1 MSNKTLLTLGV
12 VALVMVIW
20 AVIQSSVSS
29 GPGARPDKINYLLI
43 QGLDT
48 DSIQGIVVGAG
59 EEKVTLKRRGRA
71 FVAADKDDY
80 PAEMERVN
88 SLISDCIGIQT
99 VELYTDDASNHEVLE
114 VTEGKARSLV
124 KFLKSDDALIAG
136 VAIGKNRETGEG
148 SYVRLLPGDKVYVT
162 MQSPWIRS
170 RAVDYV
176 DQEILS
182 VKRDDIVSVTV
193 ASKDG
198 EYTLRAGDADSVTL
212 ENVPAGKKLKSSDAR
227 TVLSSVTSI
236 RFDDVKKDARFDDV
250 KKDGNDLTFEDKFV
264 CRLKDSTVY
273 TLEIAKRD
281 EKTYVTC
288 SAEFTDANAVEKK
301 PLSQGGQVESQE
313 ELKKKEAKL
322 LAKENAGKYTV
333 RHRGWVY
340 EIPDWKANNLT
351 KKLSDL
357 LEDEKKPEEEKV
369 EDPNTAKTVERDPT
383 AVEKSVVVEAVEAVE
398 PGAGEKDDPNATKA
412 VEPNA
417 PAAPEPNSV
426 GAGT

>member
-20 AVIQSSVSS
+20 AVIQSSVSR
-29 GPGARPDKINYLLI
+29 GPGARPDAITYLL
-43 QGLDT
+43 QGLKIDG
-48 DSIQGIVVGAG
+48 IEGIVVGAG
-59 EEKVTLKRRGRA
+59 DEKVALKRQGRA

-80 PAEMERVN
+80 PADMERVN

-99 VELYTDDASNHEVLE
+99 AELYTDDASNHEALE
-114 VTEGKARSLV
+114 VTEEKARSLV
-124 KFLKSDDALIAG
+124 KFLKSDDTLIAG
-136 VAIGKNRETGEG
+136 VAIGKNREKGEG
-148 SYVRLLPGDKVYVT
+148 SYVRLLPGDEVYVT

-170 RAVDYV
+170 RAVEYV

-182 VKRDDIVSVTV
+182 VKREDIASVTV

-198 EYTLRAGDADSVTL
+198 EYTLKAGDGDSVTL

-236 RFDDVKKDARFDDV
+236 RFDDVKKDA
-250 KKDGNDLTFEDKFV
+250 GDLTFEDKFV

-273 TLEIAKRD
+273 TLGIAKKD
-281 EKTYVTC
+281 EKSYVTC
-288 SAEFTDANAVEKK
+288 GAEFTDANAVEKK
-301 PLSQGGQVESQE
+301 PLAQGGQVESEE

-322 LAKENAGKYTV
+322 LAKENAGKFTV

-357 LEDEKKPEEEKV
+357 LEDEKKA
-369 EDPNTAKTVERDPT
+369 EDPNTATPVEPE
-383 AVEKSVVVEAVEAVE
+383 AAEAEKPDVVEAVE

>member
-1 MSNKTLLTLGV
+1 MSNKALLTLGV

-29 GPGARPDKINYLLI
+29 GPGVRRDEITYLI
-43 QGLDT
+43 QGLDP
-48 DSIQGIVVGAG
+48 DSIQGIVVGTG
-59 EEKVTLKRRGRA
+59 DEKATLKRRGRA

-80 PAEMERVN
+80 PADMERVN
-88 SLISDCIGIQT
+88 SLISDCIGMQT
-99 VELYTDDASNHEVLE
+99 VELYTDDASNHEALE
-114 VTEGKARSLV
+114 VTEEKARSVV
-124 KFLKSDDALIAG
+124 KFLKSDDTLIAG
-136 VAIGKNRETGEG
+136 VAIGKNREAGEG

-182 VKRDDIVSVTV
+182 VKRDDIVSVTI

-236 RFDDVKKDARFDDV
+236 RFDDVKKDA
-250 KKDGNDLTFEDKFV
+250 GDLTFEDKFV

-273 TLEIAKRD
+273 TLEIAKKD

-301 PLSQGGQVESQE
+301 PLAQGGQVESEE

-322 LAKENAGKYTV
+322 LAKENAGKFTV
-333 RHRGWVY
+333 RHRAWVY

-383 AVEKSVVVEAVEAVE
+383 AVETPQAVETVE
-398 PGAGEKDDPNATKA
+398 PGAGEKDDPNATGA

-417 PAAPEPNSV
+417 PAAPKPNSV
-426 GAGT
+426 GAGA